1 MPLFR
6 RGEWPRDHRDELIA
20 GALVGA
26 VVIVLG
32 YASGI
37 GAPAGSG
44 TAEAAVPPAASPAVS
59 APATAMPGSGQ
70 VPVGS
75 GELPPYVGGGTG
87 ADTGYGG
94 GAGLGYGG
102 GGGVVTGP
110 GSGPVVGGGA
120 DGGGHTGHQSSP
132 PAPGTGSPTPSP
144 TPTPSAPAGC
154 KDGQVTLVQPLL
166 TGLTEPVLGLLGGS
180 GASASP
186 SPTPTPTPSPC
197 IGLAPA
203 RALLGGV
210 LAGSP
215 SPSASPQPEV
225 TP

>member
-6 RGEWPRDHRDELIA
+6 RGEWPRDHRDELVA

-44 TAEAAVPPAASPAVS
+44 TAEAAVPPAASPAVT
-59 APATAMPGSGQ
+59 APAATMPGSGQ

-75 GELPPYVGGGTG
+75 GALPPYG
-87 ADTGYGG
+87 GG
-94 GAGLGYGG
+94 GAGADLGYGG
-102 GGGVVTGP
+102 GGAGIGYGGSGGVVTG

-120 DGGGHTGHQSSP
+120 DGGGHTGHESAP

-144 TPTPSAPAGC
+144 TPTPSATAGC

-166 TGLTEPVLGLLGGS
+166 AGLTEPVIGLLGGS

-186 SPTPTPTPSPC
+186 SPTPTPSPC
-197 IGLAPA
+197 VGLAPVSS
-203 RALLGGV
+203 LLGGV

-215 SPSASPQPEV
+215 SPSASPQPEA